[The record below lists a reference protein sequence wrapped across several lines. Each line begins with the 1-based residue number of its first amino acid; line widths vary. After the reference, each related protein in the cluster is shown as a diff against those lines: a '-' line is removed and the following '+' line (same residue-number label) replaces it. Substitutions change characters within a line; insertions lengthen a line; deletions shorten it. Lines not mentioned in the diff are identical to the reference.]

1 MALLAVLTGVKVV
14 ADYMVVH
21 LNADLTSLDLMMCS
35 SMAPLHKSS
44 RICSSQQ
51 HLLPDADHGDV
62 SSHLWNH
69 FDYFHY
75 HFFVKLV
82 MTMFVVALIEEF
94 LVVSVRSLIHRNHVE
109 WDQNLLTKWEHLFYF
124 WNRENEK
131 ITNRR
136 GNFRSDQSKY
146 PKKTRQTK

>member
-1 MALLAVLTGVKVV
+1 MALLAVRTGVKVV

-21 LNADLTSLDLMMCS
+21 LNADLTSLDLMLCS

-51 HLLPDADHGDV
+51 HHLPADHVDV

-75 HFFVKLV
+75 HFFVKLLMV
-82 MTMFVVALIEEF
+82 MTMFVALVEEF

-109 WDQNLLTKWEHLFYF
+109 
-124 WNRENEK
+124 
-131 ITNRR
+131 
-136 GNFRSDQSKY
+136 
-146 PKKTRQTK
+146 